1 MKKSSRRK
9 FTGLLYL
16 MPWMI
21 GILVF
26 VVYPFGTSLFYSF
39 TDYSMLSEPNFV
51 GFANYRKMFFDD
63 PVFWTSLKATV
74 KFVFLNVPLKMVFAL
89 FIAYIMNAKLKGIG
103 FFRTAYYIPSVL
115 GANVAIA
122 VLWQFLFKNDGLI
135 NMVLQAIGLN
145 GVNWFSNP
153 TAAMFMLVILR
164 VWQFGS
170 AMVIFLNALAE
181 IPQEL
186 YEAASM
192 DGASKVRQ
200 FFSVTLPQL
209 TPIIFFNLILQ
220 LVQAF
225 QEFDGP
231 YLITGGGP
239 SRQTYLL
246 PMYIYDSAFGRYQ
259 MGYSSALSWILFI
272 MIMIFTAVLFKS
284 SKHWVFYADGG
295 K

>member
-1 MKKSSRRK
+1 
-9 FTGLLYL
+9 
-16 MPWMI
+16 
-21 GILVF
+21 
-26 VVYPFGTSLFYSF
+26 
-39 TDYSMLSEPNFV
+39 
-51 GFANYRKMFFDD
+51 
-63 PVFWTSLKATV
+63 
-74 KFVFLNVPLKMVFAL
+74 
-89 FIAYIMNAKLKGIG
+89 
-103 FFRTAYYIPSVL
+103 
-115 GANVAIA
+115 
-122 VLWQFLFKNDGLI
+122 
-135 NMVLQAIGLN
+135 
-145 GVNWFSNP
+145 
-153 TAAMFMLVILR
+153 
-164 VWQFGS
+164 
-170 AMVIFLNALAE
+170 
-181 IPQEL
+181 
-186 YEAASM
+186 M

>member
-1 MKKSSRRK
+1 MREKKY
-9 FTGLLYL
+9 TGLLYL
-16 MPWMI
+16 LPWLI
-21 GILVF
+21 GVCVF
-26 VVYPFGTSLFYSF
+26 VIYPFAMSLYYSF
-39 TDYSMLSEPNFV
+39 TEYTMLNTPTFI
-51 GFANYRKMFFDD
+51 GLDNYKKMFFDD

-74 KFVFLNVPLKMVFAL
+74 KFVFLNVPLKIIFAL
-89 FIAYIMNAKLKGIG
+89 FIAYLMNAKLKGIG

-115 GANVAIA
+115 GANIAIA
-122 VLWQFLFKNDGLI
+122 VLWQFLFKSDGLI
-135 NMVLQAIGLN
+135 NMVLERVGMAPVG
-145 GVNWFSNP
+145 WFSDP
-153 TAAMFMLVILR
+153 TAALFMLVILR

-181 IPQEL
+181 IPVEL

-192 DGASKVRQ
+192 DGASKARQ
-200 FFSVTLPQL
+200 FFSITVPQL

-239 SRQTYLL
+239 LRQTYLL

-259 MGYSSALSWILFI
+259 MGYSSALSWFLFVLL
-272 MIMIFTAVLFKS
+272 MIFTAVLFRS
-284 SKHWVFYADGG
+284 SRKWVYYADGG
-295 K
+295 N